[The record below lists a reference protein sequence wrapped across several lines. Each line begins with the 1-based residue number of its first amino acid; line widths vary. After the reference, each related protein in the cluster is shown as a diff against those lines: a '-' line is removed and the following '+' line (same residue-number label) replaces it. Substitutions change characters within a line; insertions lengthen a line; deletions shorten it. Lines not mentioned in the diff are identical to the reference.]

1 MDYGLQLYSVRDMM
15 GHDMEGTLRAVS
27 EIGYRYVEFCGFY
40 GRSAKE
46 VRELLDQY
54 GLEVCSTHTSYY
66 ELRED
71 FDALVA
77 YHKTIGNREII
88 IPCANLG
95 SAEGMQEFLDI
106 VNKYQPKLAAEGIR
120 LSYHNHAGE
129 LEVQKDGRQYYGEL
143 EHWTKLDFEVDTY
156 WAYMAKVDPVALLDR
171 LGERARFI
179 HIKDGDA
186 EGHGTPLGRGTAP
199 VKDVWNKAR
208 AMGLTIVVESE
219 TQPDNVTEVAACF
232 DYLKSLENNQ

>member
-15 GHDMEGTLRAVS
+15 AQDVEATLRAVS
-27 EIGYRYVEFCGFY
+27 EIGYRYVEFCGFF

-46 VRELLDQY
+46 IRELLDQY

-66 ELRED
+66 EFLDD

-77 YHKTIGNREII
+77 YHKTIGNHEII

-95 SAEGMQEFLDI
+95 SAEGMKEFLDI
-106 VNKYQPKLAAEGIR
+106 VGKYQPKLASEGIR

-129 LEVQKDGRQYYGEL
+129 LEVQKDGRQYYGE
-143 EHWTKLDFEVDTY
+143 
-156 WAYMAKVDPVALLDR
+156 PIALLDR
-171 LGERARFI
+171 LGSRVRFI

-186 EGHGTPLGRGTAP
+186 EGHGLPLGRGTAP

-208 AMGLTIVVESE
+208 AMGITIVVESE
-219 TQPDNVTEVAACF
+219 TQPDNITEVAACF
-232 DYLKSLENNQ
+232 EYLKSLENN

>member
-15 GHDMEGTLRAVS
+15 AQDVEATLRAVS
-27 EIGYRYVEFCGFY
+27 EIGYRYVEFCGFF

-46 VRELLDQY
+46 IRELLDQY

-66 ELRED
+66 EFLDD

-77 YHKTIGNREII
+77 YHKTIGNHEII

-95 SAEGMQEFLDI
+95 SAEGMKEFLDI
-106 VNKYQPKLAAEGIR
+106 VGKYQPKLASEGIR

-143 EHWTKLDFEVDTY
+143 EHWTNLDFEVDTY
-156 WAYMAKVDPVALLDR
+156 WAYMAKVDPIALLDR
-171 LGERARFI
+171 LGSRVRFI
-179 HIKDGDA
+179 HTRTEMPKDTDFRWA
-186 EGHGTPLGRGTAP
+186 AVRHG
-199 VKDVWNKAR
+199 KDVWNKAR
-208 AMGLTIVVESE
+208 AMGITIVVESE
-219 TQPDNVTEVAACF
+219 TQPDNITEVAACF
-232 DYLKSLENNQ
+232 EYLKSLENN